1 MTMNL
6 QDIKKFCSTKK
17 GVSEKFPF
25 DEKTLVIY
33 VGSKMFLLTNIKATV
48 LTISLKCDPM
58 MSNDLRQDYKSI
70 QPGYHLN
77 KKHWNTITL
86 GEELSEDQIKFFIDM
101 SYNLVINNLKK
112 SEKLAIEASE
122 RK

>member
-1 MTMNL
+1 MNL
-6 QDIKKFCSTKK
+6 DEIQKYCSSKK

-33 VGSKMFLLTNIKATV
+33 VGSKMFLLTNINSSV
-48 LTISLKCDPM
+48 IRISLKCDPM
-58 MSNDLRQDYKSI
+58 MSNALRQDYKSI

-101 SYNLVINNLKK
+101 SYNLVLNNLKK